1 MKTQSAFLRCRTVR
15 ALVLGMTFFSCI
27 GGAVHADVTGEVRL
41 VRRGRTVRGDLESA
55 LIFFTPDRVPSVKVP
70 DKPFEMKTVDKSFE
84 PRLLAVPVGAT
95 VRFPNFDPILHNVFS
110 VSSGN
115 DFDLGVYARGP
126 GKSAT
131 FRREGL
137 VRVFCNVHQDMVAH
151 IRVVGTPYVTTA
163 DSKGNFRLA
172 NIPDGPGTLTVWHE
186 RSDDL
191 TLHLDGS
198 DKAMGIIELEA
209 SRPRVPQHLNKSG
222 NPYRQQGR
230 RRY

>member
-1 MKTQSAFLRCRTVR
+1 MNSQFAYLRRRPVC
-15 ALVLGMTFFSCI
+15 ALILGMVLFCCI
-27 GGAVHADVTGEVRL
+27 GGAVHADITGEVQL
-41 VRRGRTVRGDLESA
+41 VRRGRTVRGDLDSA
-55 LIFFTPDRVPSVKVP
+55 LIFFTPDRAVSVKAP
-70 DKPFEMKTVDKSFE
+70 EEPFEMKTVDKNFE
-84 PRLLAVPVGAT
+84 PRILPVPVGAV

-115 DFDLGVYARGP
+115 EFDLGLYARGS

-131 FRREGL
+131 FHREGL

-163 DSKGNFRLA
+163 DSKGNFVLS
-172 NIPDGPGTLTVWHE
+172 NLPDGPGTLTVWHE

-191 TLHLDGS
+191 TLHLESS
-198 DKAMGIIELEA
+198 DKRMGTIELEA
-209 SRPRVPQHLNKSG
+209 SRPRVPQHLNKTG
-222 NPYRQQGR
+222 DPYRQQGR

>member
-1 MKTQSAFLRCRTVR
+1 VL
-15 ALVLGMTFFSCI
+15 ALVLGVVFSCGF
-27 GGAVHADVTGEVRL
+27 GGAVHAELTGEVRL

-55 LIFFTPDRVPSVKVP
+55 LVFFTPDRATTVQVPKE
-70 DKPFEMKTVDKSFE
+70 PFEMKTVDKSFE
-84 PRLLAVPVGAT
+84 PRVLAVPVGAT
-95 VRFPNFDPILHNVFS
+95 VRFPNSDPILHNVFS

-115 DFDLGVYARGP
+115 DFDLGLYSRGP

-131 FRREGL
+131 FHREGL

-163 DSKGNFRLA
+163 DSKGNFRFTDL
-172 NIPDGPGTLTVWHE
+172 PDGPGTLTVWHE
-186 RSDDL
+186 RSEDL

-198 DKAMGIIELEA
+198 DKRLGTIELEA
-209 SRPRVPQHLNKSG
+209 SRPRVPQHLNKTG
-222 NPYRQQGR
+222 DPYKQQGR